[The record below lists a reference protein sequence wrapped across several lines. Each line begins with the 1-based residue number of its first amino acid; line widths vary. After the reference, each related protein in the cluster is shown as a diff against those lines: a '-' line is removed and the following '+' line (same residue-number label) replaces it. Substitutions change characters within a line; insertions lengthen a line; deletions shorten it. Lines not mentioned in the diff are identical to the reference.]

1 MCGYVY
7 EAKFALCLKEINDYW
22 NLGVLSPFNLL
33 LTLLLFLRY
42 QRHFIF
48 FALDMPIL
56 VVWIRSFRSKTESF
70 CSIHKELLLRT
81 SRELNDM
88 SIPNALVTKPGPE
101 ANLSFLLGIQTA
113 LINTPLAKFSLSV
126 TTFRQWWIP

>member
-1 MCGYVY
+1 MDY
-7 EAKFALCLKEINDYW
+7 LK
-22 NLGVLSPFNLL
+22 LGVLSPFTLL

-56 VVWIRSFRSKTESF
+56 VVWIRSFRSKTDSF
-70 CSIHKELLLRT
+70 GAIHKELLLRT
-81 SRELNDM
+81 SSESNDM

-101 ANLSFLLGIQTA
+101 ANLSFFLGIKTA